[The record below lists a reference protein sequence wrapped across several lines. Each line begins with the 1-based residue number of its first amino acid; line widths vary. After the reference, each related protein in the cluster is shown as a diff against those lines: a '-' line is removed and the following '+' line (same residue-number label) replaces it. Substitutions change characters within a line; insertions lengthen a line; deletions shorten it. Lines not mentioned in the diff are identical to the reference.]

1 MAIIFIQF
9 CYLVH
14 YVIYLCQGGYGAN
27 LEKMKTPYLS
37 KFKTLKYE
45 IHLLKI
51 VETEAKI

>member
-1 MAIIFIQF
+1 MLFTCAKAGMG
-9 CYLVH
+9 LTW
-14 YVIYLCQGGYGAN
+14 
-27 LEKMKTPYLS
+27 KMETPYLS